1 MDKCLEVIDSP
12 VGKVNVSNQSSRSSF
27 GSYDSGYLTLTPQPG
42 CQSPSTGSRVR
53 LSNTS
58 IKRSRFRNDPLQS
71 ERITRLRSKFSTLL
85 ENTCCEENDKR
96 IRSSLPDKFNPKLS
110 FNESANHSM
119 LPEYQEFGME
129 LRNRNLRSWRA
140 TVPINPADDSKLLA
154 SPPSPAIPSS
164 SFQASEPDEDVE
176 MKALMHQSTPHASTL
191 KSSYRSI
198 RKSTPE
204 LTSVD
209 RRRLSRLVINDLIT
223 VPEIKP
229 KRLDFSQKGLSASF
243 RRRRATRDQTGVP
256 NVDMLVLLGEKSNH
270 WRVISNILALLSPQ
284 DLCSVSM
291 VSKAWQ
297 RICASD
303 SKANVRRLIHI
314 KLKQDVKENLKFRKG
329 KLEMDITTSPRS
341 RFTRKGY
348 LLEVQNLIKNG
359 HKSLTPSSPPVSP
372 SKVKFHSF
380 VKASRTLAPWEHL
393 LPCPRCTFPCHVDI
407 EKNVGKCSRQSCCFE
422 FCAMCSSSFHNGPC
436 KTPLLA
442 TPTKK
447 RNKPLVV
454 GSRQSKRN
462 LRRL

>member
-12 VGKVNVSNQSSRSSF
+12 VGKVNVSNRSSRSSF

-42 CQSPSTGSRVR
+42 CHSPSTGSRVR
-53 LSNTS
+53 ISNTS

-85 ENTCCEENDKR
+85 DNSCCEGNKSSS
-96 IRSSLPDKFNPKLS
+96 RSSLPNKFQHQLS
-110 FNESANHSM
+110 CSENASGHGV

-129 LRNRNLRSWRA
+129 LRNRNLRAWRA
-140 TVPINPADDSKLLA
+140 TVPVNPADDLKLLA

-164 SFQASEPDEDVE
+164 SFQASEPNEFVE
-176 MKALMHQSTPHASTL
+176 IKAIMHQSTPHISTM

-198 RKSTPE
+198 RRSSPV

-209 RRRLSRLVINDLIT
+209 RRRLSRLVINDLAT

-229 KRLDFSQKGLSASF
+229 KRLDFSQRGLSASF
-243 RRRRATRDQTGVP
+243 RRSRATRDQTGIP

-270 WRVISNILALLSPQ
+270 WRVVSNILALLSPQ

-297 RICASD
+297 RICAND
-303 SKANVRRLIHI
+303 SKANLRRLTHI
-314 KLKQDVKENLKFRKG
+314 ILRQDVKENLKFRKA
-329 KLEMDITTSPRS
+329 KMEMEITTSPRS

-348 LLEVQNLIKNG
+348 LLEVQNLIQNG
-359 HKSLTPSSPPVSP
+359 HKSLPPNSPPVSP

-380 VKASRTLAPWEHL
+380 VKVRFKFYNFRLYIYIIESFLNSKN
-393 LPCPRCTFPCHVDI
+393 FDI
-407 EKNVGKCSRQSCCFE
+407 LYFRKIIFL
-422 FCAMCSSSFHNGPC
+422 FSFYFIF
-436 KTPLLA
+436 
-442 TPTKK
+442 
-447 RNKPLVV
+447 
-454 GSRQSKRN
+454 
-462 LRRL
+462 

>member
-1 MDKCLEVIDSP
+1 MDKYLEVVDTP
-12 VGKVNVSNQSSRSSF
+12 LGKVNVSNRSSRSSF
-27 GSYDSGYLTLTPQPG
+27 GSYDSGYLTTSPQPG
-42 CQSPSTGSRVR
+42 CHSPRTGNRVR
-53 LSNTS
+53 ISSTS
-58 IKRSRFRNDPLQS
+58 IKRSRFRVDPLQS

-85 ENTCCEENDKR
+85 ESSCCEGNDKPTC
-96 IRSSLPDKFNPKLS
+96 SSLPNKFKPTLTCND
-110 FNESANHSM
+110 SASHSM

-129 LRNRNLRSWRA
+129 LRTRNRRAWRA
-140 TVPINPADDSKLLA
+140 TVPVTPANDLRLLA
-154 SPPSPAIPSS
+154 SPPSPTIPSS
-164 SFQASEPDEDVE
+164 SFVASEPNEDVE
-176 MKALMHQSTPHASTL
+176 MKVLMHQSTPHTSPS
-191 KSSYRSI
+191 KPYRSMK
-198 RKSTPE
+198 RSSPL

-209 RRRLSRLVINDLIT
+209 RRRLSRLAISDLAT
-223 VPEIKP
+223 VSEIKP
-229 KRLDFSQKGLSASF
+229 KRLDFSQQGLSASF
-243 RRRRATRDQTGVP
+243 RRRRATRDQTGVR
-256 NVDMLVLLGEKSNH
+256 NVDILELLGEKSNH
-270 WRVISNILALLSPQ
+270 WRIVSNILAFLSPQ

-303 SKANVRRLIHI
+303 SKANLRRLTHI
-314 KLKQDVKENLKFRKG
+314 ILKQDVKENLKFRKA
-329 KLEMDITTSPRS
+329 KMEMEITTSPRS

-348 LLEVQNLIKNG
+348 LLEVQNLMQNS
-359 HKSLTPSSPPVSP
+359 HKSLPPNSPPVSP
-372 SKVKFHSF
+372 SKIKFHSF

-422 FCAMCSSSFHNGPC
+422 FCATCSSSHHSGPC

-447 RNKPLVV
+447 RNKPLIV